1 MYHYHS
7 DHLGY
12 ASFVTNADGS
22 VEQHLQYLT
31 YGELFVSQR
40 NTEEFDTRYK
50 FTAKELD
57 NETSYTYFGARY
69 YDSELSGW
77 LSVDPMSDKYPSLS
91 PYCYSADNPVVL
103 VDPNGMWIDDY
114 YFNTETKQISVI
126 KTNDN
131 FDRLIINGINKGTYN
146 KGYLDK
152 IANISRS
159 GGYTFNELEIK
170 YTKNVDQSKISYYTR
185 AILVDAMN
193 KSKNNSIL
201 ITSGTR
207 TPEDQA
213 RIMKNNV
220 DIHGMESQKSLYK
233 APGQQVLDY
242 YADQEAMTDEIYR
255 LCPSNISKH
264 CGDPNKMNVLDIS
277 PTNGGITN
285 PRGIANELKNDS
297 RVDKVLSPYYNC
309 GEKAIHVEIKQE

>member
-1 MYHYHS
+1 M
-7 DHLGY
+7 
-12 ASFVTNADGS
+12 
-22 VEQHLQYLT
+22 
-31 YGELFVSQR
+31 
-40 NTEEFDTRYK
+40 FDSRYK

-69 YDSELSGW
+69 YDSDLSVW

-152 IANISRS
+152 IANIFSS
-159 GGYTFNELEIK
+159 GGYSFNELEIK

-242 YADQEAMTDEIYR
+242 YPDQEAMTDEIYR
-255 LCPSNISKH
+255 LGPSNVSKH
-264 CGDPNKMNVLDIS
+264 CGDPNKINVLDIAPS
-277 PTNGGITN
+277 SIKYQ
-285 PRGIANELKNDS
+285 NEFKNAILNDS
-297 RVDKVLSPYYNC
+297 RVSKLLYPPKDPAL
-309 GEKAIHVEIKQE
+309 HLEIPQ